1 MAGNYPFHGKLHRSA
16 HHTDPTPGVTESG
29 TDPVAAPSAP
39 FKGIFHTLSEGNS
52 YQWYNAYT
60 YVKSNSAN
68 WAVLNADNVFQK
80 NITILGN
87 LTALGN
93 SVFRD
98 TIFTTTSALSVVNVG
113 IGPALYVAQAPGI
126 YDIASFYD
134 LDGIEVLHVGN
145 ALTSGSLGKVGINTS
160 FPTVEFTV
168 NGAISSNNTITV
180 RGGNSNEWNSNYST
194 TKSNSGNW
202 NLGYSAYTNL
212 INNSSAYL
220 SGGTA
225 AEIGFT
231 PITNTN
237 YFSARI
243 QPLQLLATSVQSAIS
258 ALNERINT
266 IYALLEGLTANKG
279 TVFVSI
285 SSTL

>member
-1 MAGNYPFHGKLHRSA
+1 MAGNYPFHGKLHRST
-16 HHTDPTPGVTESG
+16 HHTDPTAGVLESG

-39 FKGIFHTLSEGNS
+39 FKGIFHTVLEGNS

-60 YVKSNSAN
+60 YLTTNSAN
-68 WAVLNADNVFQK
+68 FARLDTDNIFQK
-80 NITILGN
+80 NITILGS

-93 SVFRD
+93 SVFRN
-98 TIFTTTSALSVVNVG
+98 TIITTTSALSVINTG

-145 ALTSGSLGKVGINTS
+145 GLTTASLGKVGINTS

-180 RGGNSNEWNSNYST
+180 QGGNSNQWNSVYNT
-194 TKSNSGNW
+194 TKSTSGNW
-202 NLGYSAYTNL
+202 NLGYDAYTNL

-220 SGGTA
+220 SGGVA
-225 AEIGFT
+225 SAIAFT
-231 PITNTN
+231 PITNTD

-243 QPLQLLATSVQSAIS
+243 EPLQLLATTVQSAIS

>member
-1 MAGNYPFHGKLHRSA
+1 MAGNYPFHGKLHRST

-39 FKGIFHTLSEGNS
+39 FKGIFHTVLEGNS

-60 YVKSNSAN
+60 YIKTNSAN
-68 WAVLNADNVFQK
+68 FARVDTDNTFQK

-87 LTALGN
+87 LSALGN
-93 SVFRD
+93 SVFRN
-98 TIFTTTSALSVVNVG
+98 TIITTTSALSVVNVG
-113 IGPALYVAQAPGI
+113 VGPALYVAQAPGV

-145 ALTSGSLGKVGINTS
+145 ALTTTSLGKVGINTS

-168 NGAISSNNTITV
+168 NGSISSNGSITV
-180 RGGNSNEWNSNYST
+180 ANGNSN
-194 TKSNSGNW
+194 NW
-202 NLGYSAYTNL
+202 NNTYTNL

-225 AEIGFT
+225 AVIGFT

-243 QPLQLLATSVQSAIS
+243 EPLQLLATSVQSAIS

>member
-16 HHTDPTPGVTESG
+16 HHTDPTPGITESG

-39 FKGIFHTLSEGNS
+39 FKGIFHTVLEGNS

-60 YVKSNSAN
+60 YIKSNSAN
-68 WAVLNADNVFQK
+68 WAVLDQDNIFQK

-87 LTALGN
+87 LSALGN
-93 SVFRD
+93 STFRN
-98 TIFTTTSALSVVNVG
+98 TIITTTSALSVINVG

-160 FPTVEFTV
+160 FPTAEFTV

-180 RGGNSNEWNSNYST
+180 QGGNSNQWNSVYSSVRST
-194 TKSNSGNW
+194 SGNW
-202 NLGYSAYTNL
+202 NLGYGAYTNL

-243 QPLQLLATSVQSAIS
+243 EPLQLLATSVQSAIS

-266 IYALLEGLTANKG
+266 IYALLEGLTANRG

>member
-1 MAGNYPFHGKLHRSA
+1 
-16 HHTDPTPGVTESG
+16 VTESG

-39 FKGIFHTLSEGNS
+39 FKGIFHTVLEGNS

-60 YVKSNSAN
+60 YIKTNSAN
-68 WAVLNADNVFQK
+68 FARVDTDNTFQK

-87 LTALGN
+87 LSALGN
-93 SVFRD
+93 SVFRN
-98 TIFTTTSALSVVNVG
+98 TIITTTSALSVINVG
-113 IGPALYVAQAPGI
+113 IGPALYVAQAPGV
-126 YDIASFYD
+126 YDIANFYD

-145 ALTSGSLGKVGINTS
+145 ALTTGSLGKVGINTS

-202 NLGYSAYTNL
+202 NLGYNAYTTTKSNSANWNLGYDAYTNL

-225 AEIGFT
+225 AVIGFT

-243 QPLQLLATSVQSAIS
+243 EPLQLLETSVQSAIS

>member
-1 MAGNYPFHGKLHRSA
+1 MAGNYPFHGKLHRST

-39 FKGIFHTLSEGNS
+39 FKGIFHTVLEGNS

-60 YVKSNSAN
+60 YIKTNSAN
-68 WAVLNADNVFQK
+68 FARVDTDNTFQK

-87 LTALGN
+87 LSALGN
-93 SVFRD
+93 SVFRN
-98 TIFTTTSALSVVNVG
+98 TIITTTSALSVVNVG
-113 IGPALYVAQAPGI
+113 IGPELYVAQAPGP

-134 LDGIEVLHVGN
+134 LNGVEVLHVGN
-145 ALTSGSLGKVGINTS
+145 ALTTGSLGKVGINTS
-160 FPTVEFTV
+160 FPTAEFTV

-194 TKSNSGNW
+194 TKSNSGNS

-243 QPLQLLATSVQSAIS
+243 EPLQLLATSVQSAIS